1 MGRAVKT
8 LTGTLQ
14 NETPLSRASLRRENH
29 TPGKATLPGTEATG
43 KPIQA
48 PITLKCS
55 APDCLPK
62 RETGGVA
69 GEARLS
75 SKASGESVFNN
86 IQHTIISDMQSQGN
100 MTKRKIYY

>member
-1 MGRAVKT
+1 MVRAVKA

-14 NETPLSRASLRRENH
+14 NEAPLSWASLRRENH
-29 TPGKATLPGTEATG
+29 IPGKVTLPGTEATR
-43 KPIQA
+43 KPIQT
-48 PITLKCS
+48 PISLKCS

-69 GEARLS
+69 GEAHLS

-86 IQHTIISDMQSQGN
+86 IQPTIISDMQSQGN
-100 MTKRKIYY
+100 MIKRKIH